1 MLQALA
7 DGFFS
12 GAIIALGA
20 IGLTLTMGILRFA
33 NFAHAE
39 LITWGA
45 YMALA
50 VLMLTG
56 PFLPALKP
64 MSFGLPLILAT
75 GVAAALTAA
84 LALAIDALVYRPLR
98 ARGGHM
104 TLVFAS
110 FGVSLVVRM
119 VVLLIFG
126 GAATYYAH
134 TLQIAVRVA
143 PGLRVMPD
151 QAFVLGLTLVL
162 VVALHLFLQRTRL
175 GLAMRALS
183 EDPELTAVHGID
195 PARVI
200 RWTWVIGA
208 SLAAVAGV
216 LYGLTVQLRP
226 EIGFHLIL
234 PLFAAAILG
243 GVGNVWG
250 AVVGGFVVG
259 LAESLSVLVIPPGY
273 KPAVPFL
280 ILLAVLA
287 LRPTGIFPGVASAGA
302 PR

>member
-7 DGFFS
+7 DGILS

-50 VLMLTG
+50 LAVLFAPLGGSIG
-56 PFLPALKP
+56 PF
-64 MSFGLPLILAT
+64 SFGLPLILAT
-75 GVAAALTAA
+75 IVAAGLTSL
-84 LALAIDALVYRPLR
+84 LALAIDALVFQPLR
-98 ARGGHM
+98 GRGDHL

-110 FGVSLVVRM
+110 FGVSLLVRM
-119 VVLLIFG
+119 AILLIFG
-126 GAATYYAH
+126 GAATYYSN
-134 TLQIAVRVA
+134 TLQIAIPVA
-143 PGLRVMPD
+143 PGLRLMPD
-151 QAFVLGLTLVL
+151 QVFALGLTAVL
-162 VVALHLFLQRTRL
+162 VVALHFFLQRTRL
-175 GLAMRALS
+175 GLSMRALA
-183 EDPELTAVHGID
+183 ENPDLTRVNGIST
-195 PARVI
+195 ARVI

-208 SLAAVAGV
+208 SLAAIAGV

-243 GVGNVWG
+243 GVGNIGG
-250 AVVGGFVVG
+250 AVVGAMVIG
-259 LAESLSVLVIPPGY
+259 LAEAFAVFILPPGY
-273 KPAVPFL
+273 KMAIPFL
-280 ILLAVLA
+280 ILLAVLYF
-287 LRPTGIFPGVASAGA
+287 RPTGIFAGTVRGA
-302 PR
+302 K